1 MERIIAVGGLS
12 SQTST
17 TLIHLFA
24 VKFDERRVMAMDIVY
39 IVLSVMLILALTE
52 FVKNIKKWPPKRPNL
67 RLFLVYRGLPSIRYA
82 PFIFIII
89 ALNE

>member
-12 SQTST
+12 SQTSA
-17 TLIHLFA
+17 TLIHLSA

-52 FVKNIKKWPPKRPNL
+52 FVKNIKK
-67 RLFLVYRGLPSIRYA
+67 
-82 PFIFIII
+82 
-89 ALNE
+89 

>member
-52 FVKNIKKWPPKRPNL
+52 FVKNIKK
-67 RLFLVYRGLPSIRYA
+67 
-82 PFIFIII
+82 
-89 ALNE
+89 